1 MGSDPAA
8 TASPRPLNPG
18 REEGFRVGRAMNR
31 QRIRESTTMGT
42 TEAPQDETF
51 RFEHR
56 VPVRFRDVDV
66 GGHAHHSQVLIY
78 IEEARWRYWEE
89 VAGRKG
95 IESVDYIMA
104 EARVRYR
111 SRILYPDLLRV
122 GVRVASLGRKHF
134 EMAYRILSG
143 EGELLASAW
152 TTQVMYDY
160 AVGRSVRVPAE
171 LRERLEEYEGG
182 SLPGRRTG

>member
-1 MGSDPAA
+1 MEDAERSQ
-8 TASPRPLNPG
+8 
-18 REEGFRVGRAMNR
+18 EE
-31 QRIRESTTMGT
+31 E
-42 TEAPQDETF
+42 F

-56 VPVRFRDVDV
+56 VPVRFRDVDI

-95 IESVDYIMA
+95 VESVDYIMA
-104 EARVRYR
+104 EARTRYHQ
-111 SRILYPDLLRV
+111 RILYPDLLRV

-143 EGELLASAW
+143 EGQLLASAW

-160 AVGRSVRVPAE
+160 GEGRSVRVPDE
-171 LRERLEEYEGG
+171 LRDRLEGYEGR
-182 SLPGRRTG
+182 SLPTRRIEG

>member
-1 MGSDPAA
+1 
-8 TASPRPLNPG
+8 
-18 REEGFRVGRAMNR
+18 
-31 QRIRESTTMGT
+31 MGT
-42 TEAPQDETF
+42 TKSPQDETF

-89 VAGRKG
+89 VAGRSG

-111 SRILYPDLLRV
+111 RRILYPDMLRV

-134 EMAYRILSG
+134 EMAYRIISG

-160 AVGRSVRVPAE
+160 AEGRSVRVPAE

-182 SLPGRRTG
+182 PLPGRRTG